1 MLWPIS
7 VGFERIWA
15 CDSSLEPSCHR
26 NDRIMGNF
34 CFSAYLPHIQYELLL
49 NEYNLCF
56 SNFLLKNVN
65 HIKSIYNRK
74 KHKFE
79 C

>member
-7 VGFERIWA
+7 VGLERIWA

-56 SNFLLKNVN
+56 SNFLLKCQSYQVDLQ
-65 HIKSIYNRK
+65 SK
-74 KHKFE
+74 KTQI
-79 C
+79 